1 MEQACALLLV
11 SARTVNKCPFCGLF
25 SAMLFIFFYFSLL
38 KMALE
43 CSVEVL
49 SSDLNAG
56 SLFCAIWR
64 KCMLNKLCSGMSRSA
79 VDCEF
84 NVNESTV
91 YIK

>member
-1 MEQACALLLV
+1 MFCFLHFFFFFFLHFLMVILLCRV
-11 SARTVNKCPFCGLF
+11 AP
-25 SAMLFIFFYFSLL
+25 
-38 KMALE
+38 E

-64 KCMLNKLCSGMSRSA
+64 KCMLNKLCSGMSRSV

-84 NVNESTV
+84 NVNESKRQ
-91 YIK
+91 YI